1 MRARTRQRDANV
13 VAIAPRIDKV
23 TQGLEDRILGIASR
37 QQGGE
42 YGVVGSVTVVMYD
55 YIERLSKAVER
66 GLRDVW
72 DWSWMSATEA
82 IVQAL
87 PMRYWLVKLAPVGRL
102 PMPAIESTSFRQEAT
117 GQGSPV
123 ALFEELDWFSEYERI
138 LAGEVD
144 DAEAR
149 ELVRQFEFPPPS
161 AERVNQILEATE
173 ARDGLSAMERIKTV
187 EASRIPELQQLIVES
202 FSAQAEGKASLID
215 YLSPRLRE
223 LVGNDPGKSTGMNYR
238 ARRIARTEGVRISQA
253 GLDEAW
259 DKVPDGII
267 DGKQW
272 FSALVPATRPDHA
285 ALHEKI
291 FRKGADGGYTGDDGQ
306 PMPPIP
312 LGPNCLCWDAVVLA
326 DDLTAGLPP
335 ENLGAWYDDSVLRA
349 AKEAGRA

>member
-1 MRARTRQRDANV
+1 MAPGIDAVTR
-13 VAIAPRIDKV
+13 K
-23 TQGLEDRILGIASR
+23 LEDRILVIVNRES
-37 QQGGE
+37 GGE
-42 YGVVGSVTVVMYD
+42 FGVLGSVTVVMYD
-55 YIERLSKAVER
+55 YIERLSKAVEKE
-66 GLRDVW
+66 LRNLW
-72 DWSWMSATEA
+72 DWSWMSATES

-87 PMRYWLVKLAPVGRL
+87 PMKYWLVKTAPVGRL
-102 PMPAIESTSFRQEAT
+102 AVPAIEATSRQEAT
-117 GQGSPV
+117 GQGRPV
-123 ALFEELDWFSEYERI
+123 VLSEELDWNSEYDRI

-161 AERVNQILEATE
+161 AERVNQILEAT
-173 ARDGLSAMERIKTV
+173 AADDGLSAMERIKTV
-187 EASRIPELQQLIVES
+187 EASRIPELQQLIVDS
-202 FSAQAEGKASLID
+202 FSAQASGKASLID
-215 YLSPRLRE
+215 YLSPRLRQ

-272 FSALVPATRPDHA
+272 FSALVPLTRPDHA

-291 FRKGADGGYTGDDGQ
+291 FRRGVDGGYVGEDGQ
-306 PMPPIP
+306 AMPPIP
-312 LGPNCLCWDAVVLA
+312 WGPNCLCWDSPVLA

-349 AKEAGRA
+349 AKERGAGVKTEGLPE